1 MKKFLLIAAGVI
13 SLSLLASCRPNKQD
27 SAAEEFKPSLDTS
40 TKCSIKVVGDYK
52 NFEALEAEFDRFS
65 KNYYP
70 NVEFIYEKID
80 GYTDT
85 LATILERDDAPN
97 IFFSYAAWM
106 AGDEKYKDII
116 PHMEDLSEAN
126 LKINLDCIRPG
137 LVNRNAS
144 DQVLMVP
151 IYSRSYGALINK
163 NLFEKENIKIPTTWD
178 ELTSACASFK
188 EKGYKSPIMGFSL
201 NSSNNLMNTLAYP
214 SFVASLANNTE
225 ALQKANSLDP
235 SAGEYMRDSLTK
247 VKQLVDSGAVNVE
260 ECNKIEDNYDKVI
273 MRFFE
278 GDVPM
283 MMCDA
288 DTPSGTK
295 KRETQSEAFVA
306 NPFSYSFYPIPLSEQ
321 GAYFIDSPS
330 IQFSVNRDCKNLDM
344 TNEFMRFLVSKD
356 ELNNM
361 AAIKGLM
368 ATTKEVSFESVY
380 APFAQVPAN
389 RTFSPEILGVKDP
402 LVKQLRNASY
412 KVGKGELTV
421 DEAVAQFGSL

>member
-13 SLSLLASCRPNKQD
+13 SLSTLASCKPNNQ
-27 SAAEEFKPSLDTS
+27 EFKPSLDTN
-40 TKCSIKVVGDYK
+40 TKCSIKVVGGYDNYK
-52 NFEALEAEFDRFS
+52 ALETEFDRFN
-65 KNYYP
+65 KYYP
-70 NVEFIYEKID
+70 NVELTYEKID

-85 LATILERDDAPN
+85 IGAVIERDDAPN
-97 IFFSYAAWM
+97 IFFSYASWM

-163 NLFEKENIKIPTTWD
+163 NLFEKEGIKIPTTWS

-188 EKGYKSPIMGFSL
+188 EKGYKSPIMGYSL
-201 NSSNNLMNTLAYP
+201 KDGNNLMNTLAYP
-214 SFVASLANNTE
+214 SFVASLANNSE
-225 ALQKANSLDP
+225 ALAKANNLDP

-247 VKQLVDSGAVNVE
+247 IKQLVDSGAINVE
-260 ECNKIEDNYDKVI
+260 ECNKIEDNYNKVI
-273 MRFFE
+273 LRFFE

-321 GAYFIDSPS
+321 GTYFIDSPS
-330 IQFSVNRDCKNLDM
+330 IQFSVNKNCNDLEM
-344 TNEFMRFLVSKD
+344 TNEFMRFLITKD

-368 ATTKEVSFESVY
+368 ATTKEVSFDSVY
-380 APFAQVPAN
+380 APFAQVTSN
-389 RTFSPEILGVKDP
+389 RTFSPEILGIKDS
-402 LVKQLRNASY
+402 LVKQLRNAAF
-412 KVGKGELTV
+412 KVGKGDLTV
-421 DEAVAQFGSL
+421 DDAISMFGTF